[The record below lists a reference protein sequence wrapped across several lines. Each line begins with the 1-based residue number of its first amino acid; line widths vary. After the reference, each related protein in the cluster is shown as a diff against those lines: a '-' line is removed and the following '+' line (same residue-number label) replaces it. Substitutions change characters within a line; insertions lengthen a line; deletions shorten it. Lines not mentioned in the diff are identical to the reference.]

1 MGRLTSRSLV
11 DVDGRWQIRD
21 AEEADREWAENTDVS
36 RAPNEVKE
44 AAEGVTTRGAVTRS
58 GRNSRKASPLSEAS
72 AREKNARANLVE
84 LEYLSKAGKLI
95 DADAAINAQV
105 EMAVR
110 VRTRVLGVT
119 SRVRQR
125 CPDAARAI
133 LTAIDEELRL
143 ALEEVADG
151 AKGAAA

>member
-1 MGRLTSRSLV
+1 
-11 DVDGRWQIRD
+11 
-21 AEEADREWAENTDVS
+21 
-36 RAPNEVKE
+36 
-44 AAEGVTTRGAVTRS
+44 
-58 GRNSRKASPLSEAS
+58 
-72 AREKNARANLVE
+72 VE